1 MKTILRQLHRWR
13 FRERLLRVVW
23 GSARTLAVLLLVL
36 AAACLIDWTIDRYS
50 GSQTWR
56 DWRNS
61 SWLLW
66 PADPLDTG
74 ETPFW
79 LVRVPL
85 TAAQLALA
93 IGLISLWVVGPALR
107 TPPIDDLAL
116 QAERAFPEFEHRLV
130 TAVQLNRPGA
140 QTQGMSPA
148 LIAQLTQQA
157 ETLAQR
163 YNFLT
168 LLDTSRWQ
176 KALACL
182 IPVLAGWGLFVVIN
196 PALAGVLLLRQALLP
211 IDIPRRIHLE
221 NLTPELWPVGAEV
234 TIRIRVTGRF
244 REDMVGV
251 LRLVPEGQPEEFYE
265 LHWAQTQEDGSA
277 VFETRLPAMS
287 QDFAFLARIGDG
299 RMRQPGRVRFEAPP
313 QLAPDDPASPPL
325 IGEIELPAWLGLR
338 PDGTPYLRRND
349 GWSRGE
355 IVDALPQSRLRITAR
370 FNKPVAQARLIP
382 IIRGEGLLEHSL
394 DPLGPSQLADDRRS
408 AFWTM
413 PTHPHLI
420 AYRLELTD
428 NYGFTNPLPIRRNI
442 RLWEDRPPL
451 VEWKPESTRDPNR
464 ASPDWAPGVSA
475 RDFEWDMPLAPNG
488 RIQVIYVARSE
499 AGIGRVNI
507 AYRVVPRG
515 IPADAYPE
523 EIRRLQHP
531 RDDPQGL
538 VFQRLPLRPFPNDPK
553 ELQLGEFILDLGK
566 FEKSGKF
573 GEVELYHLPAS
584 NPWEE
589 PSGLIAGGCKNF
601 EISRLQKRLP
611 DGSWAKLEVGDTV
624 ELYVEVYDRLS
635 PVAWSAAR
643 RGVFP
648 LPRLTAFDRPTL
660 LSLPRT
666 ARGDLDISRLP
677 PRPAGYPREAKR
689 KFVVTEADAEI
700 AFRLRDE
707 GRQRLREKLQQIAED
722 QSHVF
727 RPKK

>member
-1 MKTILRQLHRWR
+1 MHTILRQLHRWR
-13 FRERLLRVVW
+13 FRERLLRLVW
-23 GSARTLAVLLLVL
+23 GLARTLAVLLVVL
-36 AAACLIDWTIDRYS
+36 AAACLIDWFIDRYS

-93 IGLISLWVVGPALR
+93 AGLLYLWVYRPVR
-107 TPPIDDLAL
+107 QTPPIDDLAF
-116 QAERAFPEFEHRLV
+116 QAEQAFPVFEHRLV
-130 TAVQLNRPGA
+130 TAVQLNRRGA
-140 QTQGMSPA
+140 KIQGMSRA
-148 LIAQLTQQA
+148 LIAQVTA
-157 ETLAQR
+157 EAEALAQR
-163 YNFLT
+163 HDFLR

-176 KALACL
+176 KAVAWLL
-182 IPVLAGWGLFVVIN
+182 PVLLGWGLFVAIN
-196 PALAGVLLLRQALLP
+196 PSLAAVLVLRQALLP
-211 IDIPRRIHLE
+211 LDIPRRIHLE
-221 NLTPELWPVGAEV
+221 NLTPELWPVGADV
-234 TIRIRVTGRF
+234 TVRVRVTGRF
-244 REDMVGV
+244 QEDMVGV
-251 LRLVPEGQPEEFYE
+251 LRLVPDGQPEEFYE
-265 LHWAQTQEDGSA
+265 LHWAKTLEDGSA
-277 VFETRLPAMS
+277 VFETRLPPMS
-287 QDFAFLARIGDG
+287 QDFSFLARLGDG
-299 RMRQPGRVRFEAPP
+299 RMREPGRVRFESPP
-313 QLAPDDPASPPL
+313 QLAPDDPSSPPL
-325 IGEIELPAWLGLR
+325 IGEIELPAWLGRR
-338 PDGTPYLRRND
+338 PDGSLYLRRND

-370 FNKPVAQARLIP
+370 FNKPVAQAYLVP
-382 IIRGEGLLEHSL
+382 ILRGEGLREQNLS
-394 DPLGPSQLADDRRS
+394 PLPPLLLAEDRRS
-408 AFWTM
+408 AFWTL
-413 PTHPHLI
+413 PAQPRLI
-420 AYRLELTD
+420 AYRLDLTD
-428 NYGFTNPLPIRRNI
+428 DYGFTNPLPIRRNI
-442 RLWEDRPPL
+442 RLWEDRPPI

-464 ASPDWAPGVSA
+464 ASPDWAPGVNPK
-475 RDFEWDMPLAPNG
+475 DFEWDMPLAPNG
-488 RIQVIYVARSE
+488 RIQVIYVARSD

-523 EIRRLQHP
+523 EIRRIQHP
-531 RDDPQGL
+531 RDDPQGR
-538 VFQRLPLRPFPNDPK
+538 VFQRLPLRPFTDNPR

-584 NPWEE
+584 DPWEE
-589 PSGLIAGGCKNF
+589 PPGLVAGGCKNF
-601 EISRLQKRLP
+601 EIAGLQKRLP

-624 ELYVEVYDRLS
+624 ELYVEVYDRLT
-635 PVAWSAAR
+635 PLAWSATR
-643 RGVFP
+643 RGIFP
-648 LPRLTAFDRPTL
+648 LPQLAAMDRETL

-666 ARGDLDISRLP
+666 AQGHLDLSRLP

-722 QSHVF
+722 QTRVF
-727 RPKK
+727 QPKR